1 MNPQTMNGE
10 ELLSFIQR
18 IERIEE
24 EEAALKADKKEI
36 YSEVKSAGYDP
47 KYVKLMIKL
56 RKMDQDEIDET
67 DELTKMYKKAI
78 GLK

>member
-36 YSEVKSAGYDP
+36 YSEAKSAGYDP

>member
-1 MNPQTMNGE
+1 MNPQAMNGE

>member
-1 MNPQTMNGE
+1 MNPETMNGE